1 MTKTEMDSTMT
12 DCGMKCVKKRFGRSA
27 RQRPRRSGAAAL
39 EFAVTA
45 PTLLIVIF
53 TCFEFARLA
62 MMTSLAESA
71 AYEGC
76 RFAVVEGAT
85 TEDAVNEANRIL
97 SRLGTQDATVVV
109 NDGVGISPTDR
120 EITLRISIPMDKNAF
135 LLSGFFTDKLI
146 VAEITLGTERYTGYY
161 DGG

>member
-1 MTKTEMDSTMT
+1 MTV
-12 DCGMKCVKKRFGRSA
+12 CGMKFAKRQVGRSA

-62 MMTSLAESA
+62 MMISLAESA

-85 TEDAVNEANRIL
+85 TEDAENEANRIL
-97 SRLGTQDATVVV
+97 SRLGTRNATVTV
-109 NDGVGISPTDR
+109 NNGVGITPTDR
-120 EITLRISIPMDKNAF
+120 EITVAIRIPMEDNAF
-135 LLSGFFTDKLI
+135 LLSSFFRDKSI
-146 VAEITLGTERYTGYY
+146 AAEITLRTERYTGYY
-161 DGG
+161 DGGPGN

>member
-1 MTKTEMDSTMT
+1 MTVR
-12 DCGMKCVKKRFGRSA
+12 GMKCAERQVGRSA
-27 RQRPRRSGAAAL
+27 RQRPRRAGAAAL

-97 SRLGTQDATVVV
+97 GRLGTQNATVIV
-109 NDGVGISPTDR
+109 NGGVGVAPTDR
-120 EITLRISIPMDKNAF
+120 EITMTISIPMEDNAF
-135 LLSGFFTDKLI
+135 LLSSFFRDKTI
-146 VAEITLGTERYTGYY
+146 VAEITLGTERYTGFY

>member
-1 MTKTEMDSTMT
+1 MTV
-12 DCGMKCVKKRFGRSA
+12 CGMKRTERQVGRSV
-27 RQRPRRSGAAAL
+27 RQRPHRSGAAAL

-97 SRLGTQDATVVV
+97 SRLGTQNATVTV
-109 NDGVGISPTDR
+109 NGGVGITPTDQ
-120 EITLRISIPMDKNAF
+120 EITMTISIPMEDNAF
-135 LLSGFFTDKLI
+135 LLSSFFKDKSI